1 VNIAFPIVV
10 AATVAAS
17 VAAMSGTVA
26 CRRQPPNSSPT
37 AAAAREAAPAYT
49 AFGSGHLLRAVTEQ
63 GRFLTLED
71 GSRWEVKPS
80 DQFQS
85 ADWQPEAS
93 MTVRVARGENGFTYE
108 LLNTTDDEG
117 VMVKFIPR
125 Y

>member
-1 VNIAFPIVV
+1 VKIAFPLVV
-10 AATVAAS
+10 AAAVAA
-17 VAAMSGTVA
+17 AAGAAA
-26 CRRQPPNSSPT
+26 CRRQPPNT
-37 AAAAREAAPAYT
+37 APAPAPARAAAPAYT
-49 AFGSGHLLRAVTEQ
+49 AFGSGHLLREVTEH
-63 GRFLTLED
+63 GRYITLED

-85 ADWQPEAS
+85 VDWQPEAS
-93 MTVRVARGENGFTYE
+93 MTVRVARGENGFNYE

>member
-1 VNIAFPIVV
+1 MNIALPIVV
-10 AATVAAS
+10 ALGVAA
-17 VAAMSGTVA
+17 ASGTSA
-26 CRRQPPNSSPT
+26 CQRQPPTTRPDP
-37 AAAAREAAPAYT
+37 APARDQAPAYT
-49 AFGSGHLLRAVTEQ
+49 AFGSGHLLREVTEE
-63 GRFLTLED
+63 GRYITLED

-85 ADWQPEAS
+85 VDWQPQAS
-93 MTVRVARGENGFTYE
+93 MTVRVARGENGFNYE